1 MQASPVQNR
10 SESDRKLKRRERENL
25 RQRAEIFQAALKLF
39 SEKGYHNVSMNQIA
53 AEAEFGMGTLYKFFD
68 NKESL
73 YKALI
78 MEQARNC
85 HEEIIRTLRE
95 DSEPL
100 STIRRYIE
108 VRQEI
113 FFSNLPLMR
122 LYFAE
127 TTGASFNL
135 KSGLDKDI
143 LKLYDELIYE
153 LKSIFERGVA
163 LGVFRRLDAPSMA
176 LALEGALKALLWRFI
191 DDPSADAELENTSI
205 LTDIFFRGVLAP
217 GQEIEVFPWSEPQ
230 SAESK

>member
-1 MQASPVQNR
+1 MQPSLIENR

-39 SEKGYHNVSMNQIA
+39 SEKGYHNVSMSQIA
-53 AEAEFGMGTLYKFFD
+53 AEAEFGMGTLYKFFE
-68 NKESL
+68 NKENL

-78 MEQARNC
+78 MEQAMNC
-85 HEEIIRTLRE
+85 HEKIIHTFRE
-95 DSEPL
+95 DSDPL

-143 LKLYDELIYE
+143 LKLYDELINE
-153 LKSIFERGVA
+153 LKSTFERGVKI
-163 LGVFRRLDAPSMA
+163 GVFRRLDAQSMS

-191 DDPSADAELENTSI
+191 DDPSANAELENTSI
-205 LTDIFFRGVLAP
+205 LTDIFFHGVLAP
-217 GQEIEVFPWSEPQ
+217 GQGIEVFT
-230 SAESK
+230 